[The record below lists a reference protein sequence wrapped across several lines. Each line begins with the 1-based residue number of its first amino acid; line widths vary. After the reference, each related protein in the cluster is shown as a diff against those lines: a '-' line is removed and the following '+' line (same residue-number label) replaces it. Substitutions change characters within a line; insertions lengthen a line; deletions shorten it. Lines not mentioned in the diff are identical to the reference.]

1 MNYTGKYF
9 DGKSSAGHAADIQL
23 NSFQI
28 DIYYTDSA
36 FQAHHVQWNT
46 DKIHKNDFAEHD
58 KVILKY
64 GDFPFKYIEVS
75 DRAFEHDLKK
85 HYPLAPFHKSAYNW
99 VFSKGA
105 IGLVAMAVAFLGILA
120 LTYFYVVPWGAERF
134 AMTLPVEWEQELGE
148 SVYGKMVSEESINET
163 DTRLINDFFKQ
174 LHYKTDYNIQVVVV
188 KDNVVNAYALPGGRI
203 VVYEG
208 ILRKMDDYR
217 ELTALLSHEFSHVQL
232 KHSTRNIARS
242 LSSAL
247 LLSVLF
253 GDASGITA
261 IVIEN
266 ADAIKQLGYSR
277 QLEEDA
283 DRNGLELMKE
293 RKIDPNGMKK
303 LFETLQKES
312 GGEEDG
318 YKFLSTHPLTKDR
331 IKFVDKEISKKDFVW
346 QPDAALDS
354 LYKEI
359 QNNLEE

>member
-9 DGKSSAGHAADIQL
+9 DGKSSAGHVADIQL
-23 NSFQI
+23 NRFQI
-28 DIYYTDSA
+28 DIFYTDGD
-36 FQAHHVQWNT
+36 FHAHHVQWNT

-64 GDFPFKYIEVS
+64 GDFPFQYLEVPQKS
-75 DRAFEHDLKK
+75 FEQYLKTQ
-85 HYPLAPFHKSAYNW
+85 YPLAPFHKSAYNW
-99 VFSKGA
+99 VFSKGT
-105 IGLVAMAVAFLGILA
+105 IGLVAMAIAFLGILA
-120 LTYFYVVPWGAERF
+120 LTYFYVVPWGAEKF
-134 AMTLPVEWEQELGE
+134 AMTLPVEWEQQLGE
-148 SVYGKMVSEESINET
+148 SVYSKMVSEESINET
-163 DTRLINDFFKQ
+163 DTKLINDFFKK
-174 LHYKTDYNIQVVVV
+174 LNYPTDYNIRVVVV
-188 KDNVVNAYALPGGRI
+188 KDNIVNAYALPGGRI

-266 ADAIKQLGYSR
+266 ADAVKQLGYSR

-283 DRNGLELMKE
+283 DRNGLALMKK
-293 RKIDPNGMKK
+293 RSIDPHGMKE

-312 GGEEDG
+312 EGEEDG

-331 IKFVDKEISKKDFVW
+331 IKFVNEEIAKKDFTW
-346 QPDAALDS
+346 QPDPVLDS

>member
-1 MNYTGKYF
+1 M
-9 DGKSSAGHAADIQL
+9 
-23 NSFQI
+23 
-28 DIYYTDSA
+28 
-36 FQAHHVQWNT
+36 
-46 DKIHKNDFAEHD
+46 
-58 KVILKY
+58 
-64 GDFPFKYIEVS
+64 
-75 DRAFEHDLKK
+75 
-85 HYPLAPFHKSAYNW
+85 
-99 VFSKGA
+99 
-105 IGLVAMAVAFLGILA
+105 
-120 LTYFYVVPWGAERF
+120 
-134 AMTLPVEWEQELGE
+134 
-148 SVYGKMVSEESINET
+148 
-163 DTRLINDFFKQ
+163 INDFFKK
-174 LHYKTDYNIQVVVV
+174 LNYPTDYNIRVVVV

-261 IVIEN
+261 IIIEN

-283 DRNGLELMKE
+283 DRNGLALMKK
-293 RKIDPNGMKK
+293 RKIDPHGMKE

-312 GGEEDG
+312 EGEEDG

-331 IKFVDKEISKKDFVW
+331 ITFVNKEISKKDFIW
-346 QPDAALDS
+346 QPDAELDS